1 VSLPRALAALAAAG
15 GLLLTSHVLP
25 ASAAPAT
32 GGDAAAAPAGL
43 RVGPPVGRAWLVGV
57 VTDQAGHPLDGVN
70 VEAWSTDPAATAP
83 VASGLTYESTRNDG
97 QHGFFNL
104 EVPIHADYVVV
115 FSRPSGDV
123 RDAFHTSEYDGGD
136 PITVGLRKERELGT
150 TELVHEGQ
158 VASRAAAA
166 LKPGSVKPGRTAKL
180 TVTVTSRFVAP
191 VIGKVTVTLGGAK
204 VTKKP
209 VALRGGKLALT
220 LTAPRKPG
228 KYSVVA
234 TFAGSG
240 TVQRSDGRT
249 TLTVKR

>member
-1 VSLPRALAALAAAG
+1 VSLPRALAALTVAG

-32 GGDAAAAPAGL
+32 GGDAIAALAPA
-43 RVGPPVGRAWLVGV
+43 GPPVGRAWLVGV
-57 VTDQAGHPLDGVN
+57 ITDEAGHPLNGVN
-70 VEAWSTDPAATAP
+70 VEAWSTDPAATSP
-83 VASGLTYESTRNDG
+83 IASGLTYESIRNDG
-97 QHGFFNL
+97 QNGFFNL

-123 RDAFHTSEYDGGD
+123 SDAFRTYEYNDGD
-136 PITVGLRKERELGT
+136 PIKVGLRKERELGT

-158 VASRAAAA
+158 VASRTAAG
-166 LKPGSVKPGRTAKL
+166 LKPGSVKPGKPAKL

-191 VIGKVTVTLGGAK
+191 VTGKVTVTLGGAK

-209 VALRGGKLALT
+209 VALRGGKVALT

-240 TVQRSDGRT
+240 TVQRSDDKA